1 MTAFRLFISAAL
13 IASLICVPAFAQ
25 SVPDESAWRALAE
38 QLEGG
43 VAVDVRL
50 RNGQHFKATFIAARP
65 DAVVVQRKTRV
76 PVSVEQINYESIAS
90 LSRAQ
95 TSNLSGGKIAAI
107 ALGSAGAAVGVLWL
121 IALLSVGLLLIER

>member
-1 MTAFRLFISAAL
+1 MKVLRLIMSAVL
-13 IASLICVPAFAQ
+13 VLSLASIPASAQ
-25 SVPDESAWRALAE
+25 SNDDSAWRALAE
-38 QLEGG
+38 QLDGG

-50 RNGQHFKATFIAARP
+50 RDGQHFKATFIAARP
-65 DAVVVQRKTRV
+65 DAVLVQRKTRI

-95 TSNLSGGKIAAI
+95 SSNLSAGKIAAI

-121 IALLSVGLLLIER
+121 IALATLD

>member
-1 MTAFRLFISAAL
+1 MTGFRLFISAVLIAAL
-13 IASLICVPAFAQ
+13 ICTPAFAQ

-65 DAVVVQRKTRV
+65 DAVLVQRKTRV

-121 IALLSVGLLLIER
+121 IALATLD

>member
-121 IALLSVGLLLIER
+121 IALATLD

>member
-1 MTAFRLFISAAL
+1 MKVFRLVVSAL
-13 IASLICVPAFAQ
+13 LVLSLASIPASAQ
-25 SVPDESAWRALAE
+25 SSDDSAWRALAE

-50 RNGQHFKATFIAARP
+50 RDGQHFKATFIAARP
-65 DAVVVQRKTRV
+65 DAVLVQRKTRV

-95 TSNLSGGKIAAI
+95 RSNLSAGKIAAI

-121 IALLSVGLLLIER
+121 IALATLD

>member
-1 MTAFRLFISAAL
+1 MKLLRTTMTAVL
-13 IASLICVPAFAQ
+13 ILSLASIPASAQ
-25 SVPDESAWRALAE
+25 SNDASAWHALAD

-43 VAVDVRL
+43 VAVDLRL
-50 RNGQHFKATFIAARP
+50 RDGQHFKATFVAARA
-65 DAVVVQRKTRV
+65 DALVVQRKTRV

-95 TSNLSGGKIAAI
+95 PSNLSGGKVAAI

-121 IALLSVGLLLIER
+121 IALATID

>member
-1 MTAFRLFISAAL
+1 MTAFRLMMSAAL
-13 IASLICVPAFAQ
+13 IASLTSVPAFAQ
-25 SVPDESAWRALAE
+25 SVPDGSAWRALAE

-43 VAVDVRL
+43 VAVDMRL
-50 RNGQHFKATFIAARP
+50 RDGQHFKATFIAARP
-65 DAVVVQRKTRV
+65 DAVLVQRKTRV

-95 TSNLSGGKIAAI
+95 RSNLSAGKIAAI

-121 IALLSVGLLLIER
+121 IALATLD

>member
-1 MTAFRLFISAAL
+1 MKVLRLIMSAVLALSMTSIP
-13 IASLICVPAFAQ
+13 ASAQ
-25 SVPDESAWRALAE
+25 SNDDSAWRALAE

-43 VAVDVRL
+43 VALNVRL
-50 RNGQHFKATFIAARP
+50 RDGQHFKATFIAARP

-76 PVSVEQINYESIAS
+76 PVGVEQIRYESIAS

-95 TSNLSGGKIAAI
+95 PSTLSGGKIAAI

-121 IALLSVGLLLIER
+121 IALATLD

>member
-1 MTAFRLFISAAL
+1 MKVFRLVVSAL
-13 IASLICVPAFAQ
+13 LVLSLASIPASAQ
-25 SVPDESAWRALAE
+25 SADDSAWRALAA

-43 VAVDVRL
+43 VTVDVRL
-50 RNGQHFKATFIAARP
+50 RDGQHFKATFIAARP
-65 DAVVVQRKTRV
+65 DAVLVQRKTRV

-95 TSNLSGGKIAAI
+95 RSNLSAGKIAAI

-121 IALLSVGLLLIER
+121 IALATLD

>member
-1 MTAFRLFISAAL
+1 MKVLRLIMSAVL
-13 IASLICVPAFAQ
+13 VLSLASIPASAQ
-25 SVPDESAWRALAE
+25 SNDDTAWRALAE
-38 QLEGG
+38 QLDGG

-50 RNGQHFKATFIAARP
+50 RDGQHFKATFIAARP
-65 DAVVVQRKTRV
+65 DAVLVQRKTRI

-95 TSNLSGGKIAAI
+95 SSNLSAGKIAAI

-121 IALLSVGLLLIER
+121 IALATLD

>member
-1 MTAFRLFISAAL
+1 MNVLRLIMSTVL
-13 IASLICVPAFAQ
+13 VLSLPSIPASAQ
-25 SVPDESAWRALAE
+25 SSDDGAWRALAE

-50 RNGQHFKATFIAARP
+50 RDGQHFKATFIAARP

-95 TSNLSGGKIAAI
+95 PSNLSGGKIAAI
-107 ALGSAGAAVGVLWL
+107 ALGSAGAAIGVLWL
-121 IALLSVGLLLIER
+121 IALATLD